1 MPIVYCSFD
10 CLCLII
16 LSMHYMDS
24 AFELAAAIV
33 ASRNL
38 KVPEINASAYIVGIP
53 LKEWIAG
60 CKNAI
65 TIAVKE
71 YHPHVGY
78 AFTVDLKEFILCI
91 AVRCDDI
98 GNEQAVRICCQQHGQ

>member
-1 MPIVYCSFD
+1 
-10 CLCLII
+10 
-16 LSMHYMDS
+16 MHYMDS

-38 KVPEINASAYIVGIP
+38 KVPEIHASAHIVGIP

-65 TIAVKE
+65 TVAVKE
-71 YHPHVGY
+71 YHTHVGY
-78 AFTVDLKEFILCI
+78 AFTVDLKEFILCV

-98 GNEQAVRICCQQHGQ
+98 RNKQAVRFWLQQYRE